1 MAHYSNEFKK
11 NALEL
16 INQEGQSIRQTAKEL
31 DVSEN
36 TLHRWK
42 RKYNQNGDEAFS
54 DAGQSKD
61 EKIKQQRKEIKKL
74 RRERRILKKAVAYVS
89 PENP

>member
-1 MAHYSNEFKK
+1 MPHYSNEFKQ

-54 DAGQSKD
+54 DTAQSKD